1 MSSRA
6 VSLFPTPE
14 LPIMRMPRPKTS
26 TKTPCKEIL
35 GAKVFD
41 RIRKRRKASSFEERV
56 EVKIGQLC
64 LSLISKNSFGGFK
77 SFENKQQG
85 ILKENIFSIVDR
97 SFFSV
102 RVAR

>member
-14 LPIMRMPRPKTS
+14 LPIISIPRPKTS

-35 GAKVFD
+35 GANVFD
-41 RIRKRRKASSFEERV
+41 SIRKRRKANSFEERV
-56 EVKIGQLC
+56 DFNIGQLYFSVIC
-64 LSLISKNSFGGFK
+64 KNSSGG
-77 SFENKQQG
+77 SRLYENMQHG
-85 ILKENIFSIVDR
+85 ILKENIFSIVDK
-97 SFFSV
+97 SFFSM